1 MRPNGFP
8 DNHYHG
14 GKGTESV
21 CHFCCN
27 PTSSDGMFCNRHML
41 DFTDTAKV
49 ATSDG
54 TTSFGLEFANGYGT
68 GSKYGVSGDGHL
80 QWMKYDAENGNSAG
94 KVEKNLRVLRDINSI
109 IQTQEMHLLTLATLA
124 LMILT

>member
-8 DNHYHG
+8 ENHYHG

-41 DFTDTAKV
+41 DFTETAKF

-54 TTSFGLEFANGYGT
+54 TLSYGLEFANGKGPGT
-68 GSKYGVSGDGHL
+68 KYSGGDGHL
-80 QWMKYDAENGNSAG
+80 EWMKYDANAADSAG
-94 KVEKNLRVLRDINSI
+94 KVEKNLRVLRDIN
-109 IQTQEMHLLTLATLA
+109 
-124 LMILT
+124 

>member
-8 DNHYHG
+8 ENHYHG
-14 GKGTESV
+14 GKGSESV

-41 DFTDTAKV
+41 DYTDTAKI

-54 TTSFGLEFANGYGT
+54 TTSYGLEFANGKGT
-68 GSKYGVSGDGHL
+68 GTKYSGGDGHL
-80 QWMKYDAENGNSAG
+80 EWMKYDENAADSAG
-94 KVEKNLRVLRDINSI
+94 KVEKNLRVLRDINS
-109 IQTQEMHLLTLATLA
+109 
-124 LMILT
+124 

>member
-8 DNHYHG
+8 ENHYHG

-41 DFTDTAKV
+41 DFTKDPVIAQD
-49 ATSDG
+49 S
-54 TTSFGLEFANGYGT
+54 SSHSYGLEFANGYGT
-68 GSKYGVSGDGHL
+68 GNKYPGGVGHL
-80 QWMKYDAENGNSAG
+80 EWMKYDENNSASDG
-94 KVEKNLRVLRDINSI
+94 KVTQKVLIHLGCPRDEKSGNRKN
-109 IQTQEMHLLTLATLA
+109 TQSQY
-124 LMILT
+124 

>member
-41 DFTDTAKV
+41 DFTEEPKW

-54 TTSFGLEFANGYGT
+54 TTSFGLEFANGYGA

-94 KVEKNLRVLRDINSI
+94 KVEKNLGVLRDINSI